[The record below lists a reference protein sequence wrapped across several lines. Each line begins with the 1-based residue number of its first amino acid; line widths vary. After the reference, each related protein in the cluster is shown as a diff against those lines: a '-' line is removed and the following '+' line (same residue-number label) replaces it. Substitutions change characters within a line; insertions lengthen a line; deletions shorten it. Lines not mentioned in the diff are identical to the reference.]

1 MIPHTWRYGRGNR
14 MNQKI
19 AINVYFQHAAVCILR
34 RVLLACLVV
43 FGAKLSGAAELY
55 NTPTNHRADILL
67 NAGWQFVRQD
77 VPGAQSA
84 GFNDSTWT
92 TLNLPHTW
100 NNLDGQ
106 DGLKDY
112 YRGIGWYRRHYTVDK
127 NLKGRHFFLKFD
139 GASSVADVYI
149 NGHHLGEHQGG
160 FSAFAF
166 DITPFLKVGAGNVI
180 AVKVNNDAN
189 TNLPPLSADF
199 TFFGG
204 LYRDVHLLVMDPV
217 QISPLDYGS
226 PGIYLKTTDV
236 SPNAANL
243 QVTAVLSNSTKKAQ
257 HLTVRSVITDAAT
270 NIVAILTNVV
280 TLPAG
285 TVSNVVAAT
294 TIASPHLWNGLSDP
308 YLYQAF
314 TEVWKD
320 SKVVDLVAQP
330 LGFRYFS
337 VDVNKGFFLNG
348 RHYDLHGVN
357 MHQDWLDRGWAIG
370 DAQRDANFMLLKE
383 IGATALRLSH
393 YEHNDYTYQL
403 ADKNGIV
410 LWSEI
415 PLVNR
420 ITESPAF
427 YANAKQQ
434 LTELIRQRYN
444 HPSVVCWG
452 VFNEINL
459 RPGPKPVNL
468 ARQLAQLAS
477 QEDSTRPS
485 TSAANAGDDEPSNW
499 CTEWNSFNK
508 YFGWYNGKLG
518 DFGPWADEIHAKYPG
533 RPIGISEYGAGASI
547 YQHSEDPVREPA
559 NAGHYHP
566 EEYQNLYHE
575 THWQEMQARPFL
587 WCKFVWNMFDFAVA
601 GRNEGDTPGRNDKGL
616 VTYDRQ
622 VRKDAFYY
630 YKANWT
636 TSPMVYI
643 TGHTFTNRLTNNIT
657 AKVYAN
663 CDSVELFLNGDSHG
677 ATTSTNCIF
686 TWPLMLR
693 AGTNTIQAIGTKGS
707 VKVDDSLVWT
717 APYEKQ

>member
-1 MIPHTWRYGRGNR
+1 
-14 MNQKI
+14 
-19 AINVYFQHAAVCILR
+19 
-34 RVLLACLVV
+34 
-43 FGAKLSGAAELY
+43 
-55 NTPTNHRADILL
+55 
-67 NAGWQFVRQD
+67 
-77 VPGAQSA
+77 
-84 GFNDSTWT
+84 
-92 TLNLPHTW
+92 
-100 NNLDGQ
+100 
-106 DGLKDY
+106 
-112 YRGIGWYRRHYTVDK
+112 
-127 NLKGRHFFLKFD
+127 
-139 GASSVADVYI
+139 
-149 NGHHLGEHQGG
+149 
-160 FSAFAF
+160 
-166 DITPFLKVGAGNVI
+166 
-180 AVKVNNDAN
+180 
-189 TNLPPLSADF
+189 
-199 TFFGG
+199 
-204 LYRDVHLLVMDPV
+204 
-217 QISPLDYGS
+217 
-226 PGIYLKTTDV
+226 
-236 SPNAANL
+236 
-243 QVTAVLSNSTKKAQ
+243 
-257 HLTVRSVITDAAT
+257 
-270 NIVAILTNVV
+270 
-280 TLPAG
+280 
-285 TVSNVVAAT
+285 
-294 TIASPHLWNGLSDP
+294 
-308 YLYQAF
+308 
-314 TEVWKD
+314 
-320 SKVVDLVAQP
+320 
-330 LGFRYFS
+330 
-337 VDVNKGFFLNG
+337 
-348 RHYDLHGVN
+348 
-357 MHQDWLDRGWAIG
+357 
-370 DAQRDANFMLLKE
+370 MLLKE

-434 LTELIRQRYN
+434 LIELIRQRYN

-452 VFNEINL
+452 VFNEITL
-459 RPGPKPVNL
+459 KPGPKPVNL
-468 ARQLAQLAS
+468 AHQLAQLAG

-485 TSAANAGDDEPSNW
+485 TSAVNAGDDEPSNW
-499 CTEWNSFNK
+499 CIEWNSFNK

-559 NAGHYHP
+559 QAGHYHP
-566 EEYQNLYHE
+566 EEYQNLFHE
-575 THWQEMQARPFL
+575 TYWQEMRARPFL

-663 CDSVELFLNGDSHG
+663 CDSVELFLNGASQG

-693 AGTNTIQAIGTKGS
+693 AGTNTVQAIGTKDS
-707 VKVDDSLVWT
+707 VKVDDSLAWT